1 MNLQSIL
8 CFVWNEDSF
17 DIANTF
23 TIFDAMAEKEMYKLS
38 VVARADAMDMAKT
51 STN

>member
-17 DIANTF
+17 DIANN
-23 TIFDAMAEKEMYKLS
+23 AMAEKEMYKLS